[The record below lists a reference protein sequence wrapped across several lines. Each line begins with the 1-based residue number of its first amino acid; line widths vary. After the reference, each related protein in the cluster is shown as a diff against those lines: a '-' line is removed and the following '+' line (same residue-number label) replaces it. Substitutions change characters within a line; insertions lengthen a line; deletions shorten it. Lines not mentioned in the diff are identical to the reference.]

1 MTKRA
6 PNGQKTSAAGIDQ
19 AKRVARALELR
30 QQGYSF
36 GEIAA
41 ELGWRTRQAAFEAV
55 SRALEET
62 VSEPAAEVRK
72 LELLR
77 LDRLEKLLWP
87 RADAGD
93 PKAVTGLL
101 KVQER
106 RAKLLGL
113 DAPTKLANADGSN
126 IGYTE
131 IRIVRASQA
140 PQVPQA

>member
-6 PNGQKTSAAGIDQ
+6 PNGRQTNAAGIAQ
-19 AKRVARALELR
+19 AERIAKALDLR
-30 QQGYSF
+30 RQGCSF
-36 GEIAA
+36 GEIAK

-55 SRALEET
+55 SRALADT
-62 VSEPAAEVRK
+62 VAEPAEDVRK
-72 LELLR
+72 LELMR
-77 LDRLEKLLWP
+77 LDRLERLLWP
-87 RADAGD
+87 RAEAGD

-126 IGYTE
+126 IGPTE
-131 IRIVRASQA
+131 IRIIRASQA